1 MLAEADH
8 LAGTVGEGEF
18 LTACFAVHQGCDE
31 GAAGKGGVCLIRW
44 SWDGAGRALRLCVC
58 VHDIPMVLDDV
69 MVLHFGQLTDHAPWG
84 YCRRILQLEQVMM
97 WVPGG
102 GFVGSICSVTNTRW
116 GWGCSEVQV
125 SCATAVEKRRLTH
138 TASCKVA
145 EQAKRHGANNAT
157 RW

>member
-8 LAGTVGEGEF
+8 LAGTVGEREF
-18 LTACFAVHQGCDE
+18 LTACFAVHQGCYRHMRRE
-31 GAAGKGGVCLIRW
+31 RQVRGVCL
-44 SWDGAGRALRLCVC
+44 LRRGWESIVPVCVFVC

-116 GWGCSEVQV
+116 GWSAARFKLVVQPQW
-125 SCATAVEKRRLTH
+125 RR
-138 TASCKVA
+138 
-145 EQAKRHGANNAT
+145 EG
-157 RW
+157 